1 VAGAGVSLRLE
12 HAAAA
17 RAVAAICRHAAAERD
32 GAVSLSEESGEL
44 VLASPGETSL
54 LVARFAV
61 SGMDE
66 ALTGRYAPPQPPGGA
81 AQDGP
86 VTLRRQG
93 ARLRVTLG
101 RTQLTLDQISPEPVA
116 VEWIWPAQAAVVEAV
131 VARDALLAAL
141 PPGEGR
147 ITFCGADKQLL
158 LEAGR
163 SERRLS
169 IKNRPRRRNDL
180 GTAVAFD
187 QLRLLVEAAGAD
199 VTIGLADLRPLTIE
213 SGPVRGMLVRGTPM
227 RWQPR
232 TQPPRSQ
239 SEAAPARRRD
249 TAASK
254 KEAMRRQRELARQ
267 ERRRQEAAAKAG
279 DAIARALTL
288 LDAAAGHL
296 LELDSAAA
304 SSRLGDARAA
314 VAEVA
319 ALLPARDD

>member
-1 VAGAGVSLRLE
+1 VAGAGLSLRLE

-17 RAVAAICRHAAAERD
+17 RAVVAICRHAAAERD

-44 VLASPGETSL
+44 VMASPGETSL

-61 SGMDE
+61 TNADE
-66 ALTGRYAPPQPPGGA
+66 ALTGRYAPPQPPGDA
-81 AQDGP
+81 PPDGP
-86 VTLRRQG
+86 VTMRRQG
-93 ARLRVTLG
+93 ARLRLTLDG
-101 RTQLTLDQISPEPVA
+101 GQLALDQISPEPVA

-131 VARDALLAAL
+131 VARDPLLAAL

-163 SERRLS
+163 SERRLP

-232 TQPPRSQ
+232 AQPVPVASGTGASAPSRHRRGRQ
-239 SEAAPARRRD
+239 GGKAPATR
-249 TAASK
+249 
-254 KEAMRRQRELARQ
+254 
-267 ERRRQEAAAKAG
+267 AG
-279 DAIARALTL
+279 
-288 LDAAAGHL
+288 AAG
-296 LELDSAAA
+296 A
-304 SSRLGDARAA
+304 
-314 VAEVA
+314 
-319 ALLPARDD
+319 PAPGGGGKGW

>member
-17 RAVAAICRHAAAERD
+17 RAVAAICRHSAAERD
-32 GAVSLSEESGEL
+32 GAVSLSQDSGEL
-44 VLASPGETSL
+44 VIASPGETSL
-54 LVARFAV
+54 LLARFAV
-61 SGMDE
+61 PAVDE
-66 ALTGRYAPPQPPGGA
+66 ALIGRYAPAQPAGEA
-81 AQDGP
+81 AAEGP

-93 ARLRVTLG
+93 ARLGVTIG
-101 RTQLTLDQISPEPVA
+101 RDRLALERISPEPVA

-141 PPGEGR
+141 SSGEGR

-163 SERRLS
+163 RERRLP

-187 QLRLLVEAAGAD
+187 QLRLLVEAAGDD

-232 TQPPRSQ
+232 AQPPV
-239 SEAAPARRRD
+239 EAEPSRRRAGAAADRQAARR
-249 TAASK
+249 
-254 KEAMRRQRELARQ
+254 Q
-267 ERRRQEAAAKAG
+267 EQLQRRRREAAAKAA
-279 DAIARALTL
+279 DALTGALAL
-288 LDAAAGHL
+288 LDAAAGDL

-304 SSRLGDARAA
+304 CSRLGEARAA

-319 ALLPARDD
+319 AMLDG

>member
-1 VAGAGVSLRLE
+1 MSLRLE

-17 RAVAAICRHAAAERD
+17 RAAAAICRHAAAERD

-44 VLASPGETSL
+44 VMASPGATSL

-61 SGMDE
+61 TDMDE
-66 ALTGRYAPPQPPGGA
+66 ALTGRYEPPQPAGDA
-81 AQDGP
+81 ALDGP

-93 ARLRVTLG
+93 GRLRVTLG
-101 RTQLTLDQISPEPVA
+101 RGQLALDQISPEPVA
-116 VEWIWPAQAAVVEAV
+116 VEWIWPAQPAVVEAV
-131 VARDALLAAL
+131 VARDPLLAAL
-141 PPGEGR
+141 PNGEGR

-163 SERRLS
+163 SERRLP

-187 QLRLLVEAAGAD
+187 QLRRLVEAAGAD

-232 TQPPRSQ
+232 AQPLPSPAEPAPPRRRKSAAAER
-239 SEAAPARRRD
+239 EA
-249 TAASK
+249 K
-254 KEAMRRQRELARQ
+254 RRQRELAQQ
-267 ERRRQEAAAKAG
+267 ERRRREAAAKAG
-279 DAIARALTL
+279 DALAGALAL
-288 LDAAAGHL
+288 LDAASEHL
-296 LELDSAAA
+296 SELDDAGLAT
-304 SSRLGDARAA
+304 RLGEARAA
-314 VAEVA
+314 AAEVS
-319 ALLPARDD
+319 ALLQARSD